1 VEGTGAAM
9 DGSSFG
15 WSTSQYLALAGVLV
29 LVSLLG
35 IARGARIDPPLSIA
49 SMDAN
54 DSIDA
59 VLAADADIASVVDA
73 VLVEDE
79 LKDFNGGN

>member
-1 VEGTGAAM
+1 
-9 DGSSFG
+9 
-15 WSTSQYLALAGVLV
+15 
-29 LVSLLG
+29 
-35 IARGARIDPPLSIA
+35 
-49 SMDAN
+49 MDAN